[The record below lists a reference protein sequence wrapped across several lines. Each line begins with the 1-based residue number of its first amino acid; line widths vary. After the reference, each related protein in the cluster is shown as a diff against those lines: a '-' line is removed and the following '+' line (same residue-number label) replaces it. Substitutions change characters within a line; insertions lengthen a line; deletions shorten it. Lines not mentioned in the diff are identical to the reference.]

1 MVEIASS
8 QMIHVGPFWRAVMAL
23 THSSDS
29 LDLLQHAFR
38 NLQADRGPDIQ
49 LIGVN
54 PGVK

>member
-54 PGVK
+54 PGVR